1 MKKSIRIL
9 AVVLVVLVM
18 STNVFADNFTP
29 SVEQKGSPEIVTTTD
44 NDGKEIA
51 AVISDAKDDLVT
63 NVPTGDVVLTSVAN
77 AAAATTPDAVKAA
90 LQAAQTQI
98 KNAADVSALLSAAD
112 AEALKK
118 ANNPVVRDL
127 IDITLTGDYAD
138 KLAVE
143 GNTITITF
151 KLGLASDA
159 FLAVLHNYEA
169 DKWEKIAD
177 ENVKVLANG
186 AVEVTFDSLSPV
198 AFVVENPQGGN
209 NNAPSATS
217 NNYVLYALIA
227 AAVVVVIVIIVLVAS
242 RKKSKPEEAAKT
254 E

>member
-9 AVVLVVLVM
+9 AVVLAVLVM
-18 STNVFADNFTP
+18 STTVFADNFTP
-29 SVEQKGSPEIVTTTD
+29 SVEQKGSPEIVITTD

-51 AVISDAKDDLVT
+51 AVISDAKDDVVA
-63 NVPTGDVVLTSVAN
+63 NVPNGEVVLTSVAN
-77 AAAATTPDAVKAA
+77 AAAATTPEAVKAA

-98 KNAADVSALLSAAD
+98 KNAADVSALVSGAD

-118 ANNPVVRDL
+118 AKNPVVRDL

-138 KLAVE
+138 KLAVD

-151 KLGLASDA
+151 KLGLASGD
-159 FLAVLHNYEA
+159 FLAILQNYES
-169 DKWEKIAD
+169 DKWSLVSAD
-177 ENVKVLANG
+177 NVNILANG
-186 AVEVTFDSLSPV
+186 DVEVTFDSVSPV

-209 NNAPSATS
+209 ADAPAAS

-227 AAVVVVIVIIVLVAS
+227 AAVVVVVVIIVLASS